1 MNLVQIAIDCYSNV
15 LGYALPYI
23 CTIMLIHLTVR
34 LVMRAIWD
42 GEIL

>member
-15 LGYALPYI
+15 LSYAMPYI
-23 CTIMLIHLTVR
+23 ATVMLIHLCVR

-42 GEIL
+42 GELM